1 MKRPNFLEGTVVG
14 VIASIAASALFATLV
29 WFFNPANV
37 LELIVTGISFG
48 YILYLLARSN
58 EKTGRVVVLTAWSII
73 ATLAWMLSLPLT
85 LFIFVHVTLL
95 WLVRSLYFYSSLL
108 SSLIDMG
115 LTGLS
120 LAVALWAGMHTSSL
134 FLSIWCFFLIQALFV
149 TIPAR
154 INRPTTTQFITPERE
169 DTFESAH
176 RSAET
181 ALRQLSTIS

>member
-1 MKRPNFLEGTVVG
+1 MKRPDFFEGAVVG
-14 VIASIAASALFATLV
+14 VIASIVASALFTTLV
-29 WFFNPANV
+29 WVFNPDNV
-37 LELIVTGISFG
+37 LELIITGISFG
-48 YILYLLARSN
+48 YILYLLARSH
-58 EKTGRVVVLTAWSII
+58 EKTGRIVVLTAWSII
-73 ATLAWMLSLPLT
+73 ATLVWMLSLPLM
-85 LFIFVHVTLL
+85 LFIFVHVALM
-95 WLVRSLYFYSSLL
+95 WLIRSLYFYSSLL

-154 INRPTTTQFITPERE
+154 MNKPTTTQLITPERE
-169 DTFESAH
+169 DAFESAH

-181 ALRQLSTIS
+181 ALRKLSTIS